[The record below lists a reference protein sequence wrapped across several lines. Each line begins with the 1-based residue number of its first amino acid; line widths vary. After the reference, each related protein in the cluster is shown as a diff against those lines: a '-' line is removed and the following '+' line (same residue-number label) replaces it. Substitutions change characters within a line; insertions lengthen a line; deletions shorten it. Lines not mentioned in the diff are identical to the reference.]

1 MRDEE
6 SLKFRRRNLKAVVLD
21 EFFHPVDDRHVMV
34 FIDDRNVTSVQ
45 PTVAIKGG
53 RRRLRIIEVTLHDLR
68 ATNPQLAAFPE
79 RLIFPSVRVN
89 DAAFGI

>member
-1 MRDEE
+1 
-6 SLKFRRRNLKAVVLD
+6 
-21 EFFHPVDDRHVMV
+21 MV

-45 PTVAIKGG
+45 PTVAIKGC
-53 RRRLRIIEVTLHDLR
+53 RSRLRIIEVTLHDLR

-89 DAAFGI
+89 DTTFGI